1 MALNVE
7 KIALDMF
14 NAAFPILKKRAPTIK
29 AFAQGEFH
37 KIAVQLVTIETELVR
52 GRVSKE
58 QASILMEMQ
67 KSATRSVLLTA
78 KGLSLLVVEQA
89 INAALGVVRKA
100 VNTAVGIKL
109 L

>member
-14 NAAFPILKKRAPTIK
+14 NAAFPILKRRAPNIK
-29 AFAQGEFH
+29 TFAQGEFR
-37 KIAVQLVTIETELVR
+37 KIALQLATIEVELRR
-52 GRVSKE
+52 GRIKE
-58 QASILMEMQ
+58 PQAAILVEMQ
-67 KSATRSVLLTA
+67 KSASRSVLLTA

-89 INAALGVVRKA
+89 LNAAIDVVRRA
-100 VNTAVGIKL
+100 VNTALGIKL